1 MKSKINIGITIMIKT
16 PTESFFTNGIR
27 QNSIILRDTFLKTGI
42 VDEVYYVNFGSQKDL
57 SQSPWKEYEP
67 WIIDFETALEKVDFI
82 LCVNVTLGK
91 EHLEVGAKRGIKF
104 VNHVMGNEYYAFSE
118 SVLFKETSGGIIVKQ
133 PHYSAT
139 WISPHLYETNKHL
152 FEVLY
157 EAPAY
162 VGPYIW
168 SPRFL
173 MNEVQKEIDAGV
185 TKGLYKSSG
194 NPRKRV
200 CVFEPNISMNKT
212 CITPIITLEKLYN
225 KSPDVL
231 EKGSIFGTQ
240 AVKSKKELIN
250 FAVDL
255 NIYKGKK
262 LLFENRFPISWCLF
276 NHVDIVLSHQQDI
289 GLNYLYFDAAWLG
302 FPVVHNAEFLKGLA
316 WYYDRYDV
324 DEAVKHLQY
333 VIENFDK
340 DEKAQQKYIEDSRH
354 YISQFL
360 PENDKNVSGYRQLI
374 EKLF

>member
-1 MKSKINIGITIMIKT
+1 MSGINIGITIMIKT

-42 VDEVYYVNFGSQKDL
+42 VDNVYYVNMGNQKDL

-67 WIIDFETALEKVDFI
+67 FIIDFDTALEKVNMI
-82 LCVNVTLGK
+82 LCVNVVLSG
-91 EHLEVGAKRGIKF
+91 EHLEAGHKRGIKF

-118 SVLFKETSGGIIVKQ
+118 SILFKETGGGIITKQ

-168 SPRFL
+168 SPKFL
-173 MNEVQKEIDAGV
+173 MHLVEEEKKATGHN
-185 TKGLYKSSG
+185 GLYKGSG
-194 NPRKRV
+194 KKEKTIS
-200 CVFEPNISMNKT
+200 VFEPNISMNKT
-212 CITPIITLEKLYN
+212 CVMPIIIAEKLFN
-225 KSPDVL
+225 KKPELINKVNVF
-231 EKGSIFGTQ
+231 GSDT
-240 AVKSKKELIN
+240 VKKKKELIN
-250 FAVDL
+250 FVLDL
-255 NIYKGKK
+255 NINKAKK
-262 LLFENRFPISWCLF
+262 IFFESRYPIVWSLF
-276 NHVDIVLSHQQDI
+276 NHTDVMLCHQQDI

-302 FPVVHNAEFLKGLA
+302 YPVIHNAEFVKELG
-316 WYYDRYDV
+316 WYYNRFEADK
-324 DEAVKHLQY
+324 AVKHL
-333 VIENFDK
+333 IEVVEHFDRS
-340 DEKAQQKYIEDSRH
+340 EQTQRKYIKKSRD

-360 PENDKNVSGYRQLI
+360 PEHEKNVAGYKQLL